1 MMSRIKTTDRSKLK
15 GKNRA
20 VEKKIIIGSLIFFVL
35 IVIVGCFQTS
45 DIKVF
50 GTVPNMLL
58 SLVLSIGFLFGE
70 REGGAAGIFAGFIYD
85 CMGGTGF
92 LITPIAFLMLGYV
105 CGILSKWFLSQNF
118 PSFVLYTLIFGAA
131 NEALT
136 FFYYLLLSKDFS
148 IFNTIFKVLLPEYIS
163 FVIFA
168 PIMYLLSFCVKG
180 LLMRDGKRKDK

>member
-1 MMSRIKTTDRSKLK
+1 M
-15 GKNRA
+15 
-20 VEKKIIIGSLIFFVL
+20 
-35 IVIVGCFQTS
+35 
-45 DIKVF
+45 
-50 GTVPNMLL
+50 
-58 SLVLSIGFLFGE
+58 
-70 REGGAAGIFAGFIYD
+70 
-85 CMGGTGF
+85 
-92 LITPIAFLMLGYV
+92 
-105 CGILSKWFLSQNF
+105 
-118 PSFVLYTLIFGAA
+118 LYTLIFGAA